1 VPGLIIPGLSRENY
15 LFSVHMFAD
24 LMTTSCGRFGCGH
37 FGLWPFWIFS
47 VAVLV

>member
-1 VPGLIIPGLSRENY
+1 LVKFVNIK
-15 LFSVHMFAD
+15 LFVHMFAD
-24 LMTTSCGRFGCGH
+24 LMTILCGRFGCGC